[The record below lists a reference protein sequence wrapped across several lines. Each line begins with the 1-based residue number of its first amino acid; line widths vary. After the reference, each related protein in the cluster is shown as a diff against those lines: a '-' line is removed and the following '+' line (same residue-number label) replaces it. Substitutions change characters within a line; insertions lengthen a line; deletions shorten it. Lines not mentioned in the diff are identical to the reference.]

1 MIRLVR
7 MDEAEYQAYLAISI
21 PAYAADK
28 LQAGNWTADEALE
41 RAQLEYGH
49 FLPQGIDT
57 PGHFIGKLL
66 SEAGE
71 VVGYLWYAGL
81 ANNPGTAFIFDFEIY
96 TPFRRRGYAT
106 QALAL
111 LAEEARGQGFKRLAL
126 HVFGANT
133 AARMLYKKT
142 GFIETNVQMARDL

>member
-7 MDEAEYQAYLAISI
+7 MDEAEYQAYLEKSI

-49 FLPQGIDT
+49 FLPQGVDT
-57 PGHFIGKLL
+57 PGHFVGKLL
-66 SEAGE
+66 NEVGE

-81 ANNPGTAFIFDFEIY
+81 DNNPGTAFIFDFEIY
-96 TPFRRRGYAT
+96 ETFRRRGYASE
-106 QALAL
+106 ALAVL
-111 LAEEARGQGFKRLAL
+111 VDEARGQGYKRLAL

-133 AARMLYKKT
+133 AARMLYKKN
-142 GFIETNVQMARDL
+142 GFIETNVQMARDI